1 MARSERE
8 FRPKTRYARRIPLSK
23 DERESREQA
32 FGSLDKPFLGFE
44 PFKTRYTMNKEET
57 ALASNKL
64 GPFNK
69 STGVT
74 YAPVNPTMYKWN
86 RVQTSY
92 RSKTKVRVQ
101 PNAYTMRHS
110 WVDKL
115 LPGSAT
121 GFNCVSSWAGTKIN
135 GGDPNDTLATNL
147 ARERFVN
154 ACKDKCSSQLG
165 TTLAEWKQSEK
176 MIVLR
181 AGQILSAL
189 KALKGGNVKKL
200 ERALQIDVD
209 TQSARKARKS
219 FRRRYAEGRNRFR
232 DESVPIPDRI
242 RRGSQDLSNLWL
254 EYHFGW
260 APLLDDIYGACNV
273 LKSNPPAQRVRAT
286 GKKKQ
291 RTVVVAGQYAWST
304 DGTYSVKAAI
314 GAEVY
319 ISNGNLALANQLG
332 LVNPASIAWEV
343 VPFSFIV
350 DWFIPVGKFLESWT
364 DMLGYT
370 VRYAYNTLL
379 REATGLQEYKQ
390 SSASNGA
397 VCSAVGM
404 TRALGIPP
412 FRLVRP
418 PFNGFSVARGA
429 TAIALVIQQFLSI
442 GDKPAIRW
450 SH

>member
-1 MARSERE
+1 MVKAVRE
-8 FRPKTRYARRIPLSK
+8 YKPSVHYSRRIPLSK
-23 DERESREQA
+23 DERENREQA
-32 FGSLDKPFLGFE
+32 FGSLVKPSSNYE
-44 PFKTRYTMNKEET
+44 PFKTRYTMNKDDT

-64 GPFNK
+64 GPFTK
-69 STGVT
+69 QTTVVFASQ
-74 YAPVNPTMYKWN
+74 PTFRKFDKWS
-86 RVQTSY
+86 QWY
-92 RSKTKVRVQ
+92 RSKTKVRIQ
-101 PNAYTMRHS
+101 PNAYQMRNS

-121 GFNCVSSWAGTKIN
+121 GYDCVNSWAGTKI
-135 GGDPNDTLATNL
+135 GAGDSNDTLAMNL

-181 AGQILSAL
+181 AGQLLSAI
-189 KALKGGNVKKL
+189 KALKGGDVKKL
-200 ERALQIDVD
+200 ERALQIDVN
-209 TQSARKARKS
+209 TQQAKKARKS
-219 FRRRYAEGRNRFR
+219 FRGRYAEGRNRFR
-232 DESVPIPDRI
+232 DEKIPLPDRI

-260 APLLDDIYGACNV
+260 APLLDDIHGACDV
-273 LKSNPPAQRVRAT
+273 LKSNPPAQRVRTT
-286 GKKKQ
+286 GKKEQK
-291 RTVVVAGQYAWST
+291 TVVVAGQYAWST
-304 DGTYSVKAAI
+304 NGTYKVKASI

-319 ISNGNLALANQLG
+319 ISNTNLALANQLG
-332 LVNPASIAWEV
+332 LVNPASIAWEI
-343 VPFSFIV
+343 VPFSFLV

-370 VRYAYNTLL
+370 VRYPYNTLL
-379 REATGLQEYKQ
+379 REATGTQEYKQ
-390 SSASNGA
+390 SSASQGA
-397 VCSAVGM
+397 TCSAVGM
-404 TRALGIPP
+404 IRALGVPP

-442 GDKPAIRW
+442 GDKPALRW

>member
-1 MARSERE
+1 MARIVRE
-8 FRPKTRYARRIPLSK
+8 YTPSIHYQRRIPLSK
-23 DERESREQA
+23 DERENREQA
-32 FGSLDKPFLGFE
+32 FGSLVKPPSNYE
-44 PFKTRYTMNKEET
+44 PFKTRYTMNRDDT

-64 GPFNK
+64 GPFQK
-69 STGVT
+69 
-74 YAPVNPTMYKWN
+74 
-86 RVQTSY
+86 QTTIKFAGSNDRKFDKFSQWY
-92 RSKTKVRVQ
+92 RSKTKIRIQ
-101 PNAYTMRHS
+101 PNAYLMRNS
-110 WVDKL
+110 WVDKT

-121 GFNCVSSWAGTKIN
+121 GFDCVNSWAGTKIG
-135 GGDPNDTLATNL
+135 GGDAIDTLATNA

-154 ACKDKCSSQLG
+154 SVKDKCSSQLG

-181 AGQILSAL
+181 AGQLLSAF
-189 KALKGGNVKKL
+189 KALKGGDVKKL

-209 TQSARKARKS
+209 TQIARKARKS
-219 FRRRYAEGRNRFR
+219 FRGRYAEGRNRFR
-232 DESVPIPDRI
+232 DEKVPFPDRV
-242 RRGSQDLSNLWL
+242 RRWSKDLSNLWL

-260 APLLDDIYGACNV
+260 APLLDDIHGACDV

-286 GKKKQ
+286 GKKDKKE
-291 RTVVVAGQYAWST
+291 VIVAGQYAWSLS
-304 DGTYSVKAAI
+304 GTYKVKAAV
-314 GAEVY
+314 AAQVY
-319 ISNGNLALANQLG
+319 ISNTNLALANQLG

-343 VPFSFIV
+343 VPFSFLV

-370 VRYAYNTLL
+370 VRYPYNTLL
-379 REATGLQEYKQ
+379 REATSLQEYKQ
-390 SSASNGA
+390 SSASQGA

-404 TRALGIPP
+404 TRALGIPA

-429 TAIALVIQQFLSI
+429 TAISLVIQQFLSLD
-442 GDKPAIRW
+442 DKPAFRW

>member
-8 FRPKTRYARRIPLSK
+8 FKPKTRYARRIPLSK
-23 DERESREQA
+23 DERENREQA
-32 FGSLDKPFLGFE
+32 FGSLVKPFVSGE
-44 PFKTRYTMNKEET
+44 PFKTRYTMNKEDT

-64 GPFNK
+64 GPFSK
-69 STGVT
+69 STSVIFSGG
-74 YAPVNPTMYKWN
+74 NLRKFDKFSQW
-86 RVQTSY
+86 Y
-92 RSKTKVRVQ
+92 RSKTKVRIQ
-101 PNAYTMRHS
+101 PNAYTMRNS
-110 WVDKL
+110 WVVRL
-115 LPGSAT
+115 LPGST
-121 GFNCVSSWAGTKIN
+121 QFDCVNSWAGAKIG
-135 GGDPNDTLATNL
+135 GGDSYDTLATNL

-189 KALKGGNVKKL
+189 KALKGGDVKKL
-200 ERALQIDVD
+200 ERALQIDVS
-209 TQSARKARKS
+209 TQQARSARKS
-219 FRRRYAEGRNRFR
+219 FRGRYAEGRNRFR
-232 DESVPIPDRI
+232 DEKIPLPDRI

-260 APLLDDIYGACNV
+260 APLLDDIHGACDV

-286 GKKKQ
+286 GKKDKKE
-291 RTVVVAGQYAWST
+291 VIVAGQYAWSLS
-304 DGTYSVKAAI
+304 GTYKVKAAV
-314 GAEVY
+314 AAQVY
-319 ISNGNLALANQLG
+319 ISNTNLALANQLG

-343 VPFSFIV
+343 VPFSFLV

-370 VRYAYNTLL
+370 VRYPYNTLL
-379 REATGLQEYKQ
+379 REATSLQEYKQ
-390 SSASNGA
+390 SSASQGA

-418 PFNGFSVARGA
+418 PFQGFSVARGA

-442 GDKPAIRW
+442 DGKPATRW
-450 SH
+450 TH